1 MFAEKI
7 SGEELLDLPLKQFE
21 GDIVM
26 VETPKM
32 AKIAVKYLQDFEVI
46 GFDTET
52 RPSFRKGDNHRVALL
67 QLATNDKAFLIR
79 VQKAGLTQEVR
90 DLLINPNILK
100 PGVAIRDDL
109 KALQKIQNFRPGGF
123 IELQER
129 ARLIG
134 INDFS
139 LKKLC
144 AIILGFRISKSQQL
158 SNWES
163 DQLTDQQLLY
173 AATDAWAS
181 LKIYEKLEQDSH

>member
-7 SGEELLDLPLKQFE
+7 SKEELLELPLKQFE

-32 AKIAVKYLQDFEVI
+32 AKIAVKYLQDFDVI

-52 RPSFRKGDNHRVALL
+52 RPSFRKGDNHQVALL
-67 QLATNDKAFLIR
+67 QLATNEKAFLIR
-79 VQKAGLTQEVR
+79 VQKVGLSQGIRE
-90 DLLINPNILK
+90 LFINSDILK

-109 KALQKIQNFRPGGF
+109 KVLQKIQNFRPAGF
-123 IELQER
+123 IELQEI
-129 ARLIG
+129 ARQIG

-163 DQLTDQQLLY
+163 DQLTEQQLLY

-181 LKIYEKLEQDSH
+181 LKIYEKLEQVNH

>member
-7 SGEELLDLPLKQFE
+7 SGEELLELPLKQFE

-32 AKIAVKYLQDFEVI
+32 AKIAVKYLQDFDVI

-52 RPSFRKGDNHRVALL
+52 RPSFRKGDNHQVALL
-67 QLATNDKAFLIR
+67 QLATNEKAFLIR
-79 VQKAGLTQEVR
+79 VQKVGLSQGIRE
-90 DLLINPNILK
+90 LFINSDILK

-109 KALQKIQNFRPGGF
+109 KVLQKIQNFRPAGF
-123 IELQER
+123 IELQEI
-129 ARLIG
+129 ARQIG

-158 SNWES
+158 SNWDS

-181 LKIYEKLEQDSH
+181 LKIYEKLEQVND

>member
-7 SGEELLDLPLKQFE
+7 SGEELLELPLKQFE

-32 AKIAVKYLQDFEVI
+32 VKIAVKYLQDFDAI

-52 RPSFRKGDNHRVALL
+52 RPSFRKGDNHQVALL
-67 QLATNDKAFLIR
+67 QLATNEKAFLIR
-79 VQKAGLTQEVR
+79 VQKVGLSQGIRE
-90 DLLINPNILK
+90 LFINSDILK

-109 KALQKIQNFRPGGF
+109 KVLQKIQNFRPAGF

-129 ARLIG
+129 ARQIG

-158 SNWES
+158 SNWDS

-181 LKIYEKLEQDSH
+181 LKIYEKLEQVNH